1 MSKNKGEGV
10 VLTSGIREMDAVY
23 DITLGIQRCRH
34 GVILPAVSEG
44 NAGIDLR
51 VLTQNNEP
59 SVVIQPNEYYVFNTG
74 IKMNIPSGYYIEIVP
89 RSSTGIKR
97 NLRIKNTV
105 GILDSSWKGETL
117 VAVHNFG
124 TTPVT
129 VENNERLCQMIVH
142 RYPKVKIEEV
152 DDVGSSNR
160 GENGFGSTGRF

>member
-1 MSKNKGEGV
+1 MAI
-10 VLTSGIREMDAVY
+10 L
-23 DITLGIQRCRH
+23 LQIQRCRE
-34 GVILPAVSEG
+34 GVILPKVTTG

-59 SVVIQPNEYYVFNTG
+59 SVTINPGEFYTFNTG
-74 IKMNIPSGYYIEIVP
+74 IKMNIPEGHYIEVVP

-105 GILDSSWKGETL
+105 GVLDSSWKGETL

-124 TTPVT
+124 PTPVI
-129 VENNERLCQMIVH
+129 VENNERLCQMILH
-142 RYPKVKIEEV
+142 KIPTVYITEV
-152 DDVGSSNR
+152 NDVGTSER

>member
-1 MSKNKGEGV
+1 MQEKGFTI
-10 VLTSGIREMDAVY
+10 TSGVTVFEELPEV
-23 DITLGIQRCRH
+23 LLQIQRVRH
-34 GVILPAVSEG
+34 GVILPTISEG

-59 SVVIQPNEYYVFNTG
+59 SVTIEPNGFYVFNTG

-89 RSSTGIKR
+89 RSSMGIKR

-105 GILDSSWKGETL
+105 GVLDSSWKGETL

-124 TTPVT
+124 PTPVV

-142 RYPKVKIEEV
+142 KVPTVSIVEV
-152 DDVGSSNR
+152 SDVGSSAR

>member
-1 MSKNKGEGV
+1 MSFSLNLKSQIFSN
-10 VLTSGIREMDAVY
+10 
-23 DITLGIQRCRH
+23 ITLEVQRCRPEA
-34 GVILPAVSEG
+34 ILPEVSEG

-59 SVVIQPNEYYVFNTG
+59 SVTIEPNEFYTFNTG
-74 IKMNIPSGYYIEIVP
+74 IKMNIPEGYYVEVVP

-105 GILDSSWKGETL
+105 GVLDSSWKGETL

-124 TTPVT
+124 PTPIT
-129 VENNERLCQMIVH
+129 VENNERLCQMILH
-142 RYPKVKIEEV
+142 AYPRVLIKEV
-152 DDVGSSNR
+152 DDVGTSSR